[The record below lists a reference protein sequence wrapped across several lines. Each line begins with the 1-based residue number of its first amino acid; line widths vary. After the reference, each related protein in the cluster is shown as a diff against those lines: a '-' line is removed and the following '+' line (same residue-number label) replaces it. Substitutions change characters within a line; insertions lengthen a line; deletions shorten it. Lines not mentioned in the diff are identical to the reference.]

1 MLQCSHRFRVLSCV
15 SPVSV
20 YLPRYWK
27 SKKIANGIQG
37 QGLRLSPI
45 RIQDNPQSAVFKVT
59 QDKGGIGR
67 AQADFFRKKP
77 RQKIISKCKTC
88 FFWYDIMLRMMRWT
102 SQFVWMEIAVDIDL
116 ILNMY
121 LGDQEVKTCN
131 WTWKACH
138 ILSLKAE

>member
-27 SKKIANGIQG
+27 RKKIANGIQG

-88 FFWYDIMLRMMRWT
+88 FF
-102 SQFVWMEIAVDIDL
+102 
-116 ILNMY
+116 
-121 LGDQEVKTCN
+121 
-131 WTWKACH
+131 
-138 ILSLKAE
+138 